1 MLQITPDANI
11 EQDIEEDLG
20 DELYCVACGHA
31 VTRHVWRVSRG
42 DGHEHIF
49 FNPAG
54 LVFSIVCF
62 KEAPGVASGGAA
74 SDEFSWFKGYTWQV
88 SACAGCSEHLGWQF
102 SCADEVFFG
111 LIKPKLTTKK
121 PD

>member
-11 EQDIEEDLG
+11 EQDIEETS
-20 DELYCVACGHA
+20 VMSF
-31 VTRHVWRVSRG
+31 TVWRVSRG
-42 DGHEHIF
+42 DDHEHIF

-74 SDEFSWFKGYTWQV
+74 PDEFSWFKGCTWQV

-121 PD
+121 LD